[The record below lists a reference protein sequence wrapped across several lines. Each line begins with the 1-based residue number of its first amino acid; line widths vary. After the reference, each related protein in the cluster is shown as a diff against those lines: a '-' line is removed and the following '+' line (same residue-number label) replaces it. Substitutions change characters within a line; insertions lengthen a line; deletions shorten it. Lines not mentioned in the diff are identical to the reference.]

1 MFYFEVKPRRSG
13 KSTRLLNNL
22 MIQHEWNKISKKY
35 EGFYIIAPNYF
46 MNVYLKNIFIGEF
59 GNIDSDIY
67 FLTSYRETRSVLR
80 TNKRYLFFVDECL
93 YADNFLRN
101 FDLFKKRLDDCYLTS
116 TCRGNVEISGSEI
129 KIKDIFEYLK
139 NYK

>member
-1 MFYFEVKPRRSG
+1 
-13 KSTRLLNNL
+13 
-22 MIQHEWNKISKKY
+22 MIQHEWNKITKKY
-35 EGFYIIAPNYF
+35 DGFYVIAPNYF
-46 MNVYLKNIFIGEF
+46 MNADLKNRLMNEI

-67 FLTSYRETRSVLR
+67 FLTSYRATRSVLR

-93 YADNFLRN
+93 YADNFLKN

-116 TCRGNVEISGSEI
+116 TCRGNVEISDL
-129 KIKDIFEYLK
+129 KIKFNDIVEYLK